1 MEPREIIKKIGIP
14 ASKIAIILGV
24 SLDAVKSWQCGR
36 RNPEEFY
43 MKALSSLL
51 LIPKS
56 ELQEI
61 IAKKQKSQN
70 KKQKSQ
76 NKRKAAS
83 VKKS

>member
-1 MEPREIIKKIGIP
+1 MELRDLIKKIGFS
-14 ASKIAIILGV
+14 ASKIALTLGV
-24 SLDAVKSWQCGR
+24 SCDAVKSWQCGR
-36 RNPEEFY
+36 RNPAKHHME
-43 MKALSSLL
+43 ALSSLL

-70 KKQKSQ
+70 K
-76 NKRKAAS
+76 RKAAS